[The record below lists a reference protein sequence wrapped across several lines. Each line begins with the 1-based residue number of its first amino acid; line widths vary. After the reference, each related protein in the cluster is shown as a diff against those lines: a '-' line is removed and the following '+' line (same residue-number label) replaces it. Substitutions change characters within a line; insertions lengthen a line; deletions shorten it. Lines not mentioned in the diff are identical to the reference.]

1 MKLFLM
7 CAALC
12 VAASPVYAQMPLDEA
27 VRTGLSRNPD
37 LRVEMEQLGVANA
50 SVTQAGIVK
59 NPTLMGSMR
68 FPDRAGYATNWEVSL
83 TQDVVDLILRG
94 ARKGLAQ
101 TQLEAARLRLTGMVI
116 RQSSAIKSAYYRLQ
130 ADQQELALSQTMRQ
144 AAGALADLAGG
155 QRKAG
160 NLSQLDTVRQ
170 QALQA
175 ESQAQL
181 LRVQGQLDVDRETLV
196 RAMGTPENSDQLQV
210 DTVARLPTQDPE
222 LESLQKLA
230 LEHRPEIAAA
240 RLDARAARQGEQLSE
255 SLAGIN
261 EIRVGVDS
269 EREPEGEQVTG
280 PIVQFPLP
288 LFDHNQGLRA
298 RYQAEGKMAEQ
309 KLEVATENARYEVR
323 QAYRKLTTARALV
336 EVDQRQLVPMR
347 QQAVVLARQQYNNML
362 LGVNGMLTIYREELD
377 SRKQLAEA
385 LRDYWTARA
394 ELEQAV
400 GMETL

>member
-1 MKLFLM
+1 
-7 CAALC
+7 
-12 VAASPVYAQMPLDEA
+12 
-27 VRTGLSRNPD
+27 
-37 LRVEMEQLGVANA
+37 
-50 SVTQAGIVK
+50 
-59 NPTLMGSMR
+59 
-68 FPDRAGYATNWEVSL
+68 
-83 TQDVVDLILRG
+83 LILRG